1 VGRFW
6 KLIPTLN
13 LIVDCNM
20 LSSKISTK
28 SKIPGWQLNICSDN
42 FGWQDR
48 EMLSDAIL
56 ENGPAKEHTD
66 RYYFVSWHSLN
77 SILDEPLTQSEEQL
91 VRAITVYKFDSV
103 KEEFSLYCMSH

>member
-1 VGRFW
+1 MV
-6 KLIPTLN
+6 
-13 LIVDCNM
+13 
-20 LSSKISTK
+20 SSKIITK

-42 FGWQDR
+42 FGSQDR
-48 EMLSDAIL
+48 EMLSDALL

-77 SILDEPLTQSEEQL
+77 NILDEPPIQEEQL
-91 VRAITVYKFDSV
+91 VRAITVYKYDSA